1 MSQKTTLLLNSC
13 SRTES
18 NLTSSLS
25 ALFEAEYLLRIHVGA
40 NPNGGALE
48 QLAGIARRSLQR
60 QIPRSRYLN
69 SKLPPPLFAT
79 GVSMTGFTAFCLWLV
94 IVAKVPILH
103 LTIGPPSGTNRNTPR
118 NRLVGRLATSVQ
130 VLRTPRVYPHTLASP
145 QSIRGLHRNRTMNS
159 LPHNEHVDEPVETAI
174 VALRAGWASVSDI
187 ADAVEARRVER
198 PLIGQLL
205 LKHRKITVHQ
215 IFDVLA
221 EEATNNKL
229 FGQIAVEKGYVTPAD
244 VDQILYIQQCSCPP
258 LWQQLVSR
266 GVITTAQAESIRTA
280 TRKRLRRP
288 FEATPVP
295 CEA

>member
-1 MSQKTTLLLNSC
+1 M
-13 SRTES
+13 
-18 NLTSSLS
+18 
-25 ALFEAEYLLRIHVGA
+25 LRIHVGV
-40 NPNGGALE
+40 NPNWGALE
-48 QLAGIARRSLQR
+48 QLAGISRPFFATSNPVFSLSQF
-60 QIPRSRYLN
+60 QTS
-69 SKLPPPLFAT
+69 PPHFAT
-79 GVSMTGFTAFCLWLV
+79 GVSLTGFTAFCPWLV

-103 LTIGPPSGTNRNTPR
+103 LTIGQPSGTNRNTPR
-118 NRLVGRLATSVQ
+118 NRFVGRLATNVQ
-130 VLRTPRVYPHTLASP
+130 VLRPPRVCPHTPASV

-187 ADAVEARRVER
+187 ADAVEARRAER

-229 FGQIAVEKGYVTPAD
+229 FGQIAVDKGYITPAD

-280 TRKRLRRP
+280 IRTRLRRP
-288 FEATPVP
+288 LGATPVP